1 MNDSWSSFAPT
12 RSIKKDIEF
21 KGLYNKRHTGK
32 VQISSVSG
40 IFGFNLH
47 CDVYFCVSAEISFH
61 NERGITAD
69 ERRKKEGQQKLL
81 DEEKYE
87 LLGVRNEGGLLAFL
101 AVWEFAEFVFI
112 EHFAVSE
119 KARNSGIGGKMLEE
133 LARQKAGKVVLEVE
147 LPEDSLK
154 KRRIGFYE
162 RHGFTFNE
170 YPYIQPPMGED
181 RHEIPLRIMSAPEPL
196 SEDEFQSV
204 RTELYESVY
213 HYVCE
218 E

>member
-1 MNDSWSSFAPT
+1 MVCLEKLDRSDFEEVYRIMEQSFP
-12 RSIKKDIEF
+12 
-21 KGLYNKRHTGK
+21 
-32 VQISSVSG
+32 
-40 IFGFNLH
+40 
-47 CDVYFCVSAEISFH
+47 
-61 NERGITAD
+61 AD

-101 AVWEFAEFVFI
+101 
-112 EHFAVSE
+112 AVSE

>member
-1 MNDSWSSFAPT
+1 
-12 RSIKKDIEF
+12 
-21 KGLYNKRHTGK
+21 
-32 VQISSVSG
+32 
-40 IFGFNLH
+40 
-47 CDVYFCVSAEISFH
+47 
-61 NERGITAD
+61 
-69 ERRKKEGQQKLL
+69 
-81 DEEKYE
+81 
-87 LLGVRNEGGLLAFL
+87 
-101 AVWEFAEFVFI
+101 
-112 EHFAVSE
+112 
-119 KARNSGIGGKMLEE
+119 MLEE

-196 SEDEFQSV
+196 SQDEFQSV
-204 RTELYESVY
+204 RTELYKSVY
-213 HYVCE
+213 HYVYE

>member
-1 MNDSWSSFAPT
+1 MVCLEKLDRSDFEEVYRIMEQSFP
-12 RSIKKDIEF
+12 
-21 KGLYNKRHTGK
+21 
-32 VQISSVSG
+32 
-40 IFGFNLH
+40 
-47 CDVYFCVSAEISFH
+47 
-61 NERGITAD
+61 AD

-147 LPEDSLK
+147 LPERLRALVPEE
-154 KRRIGFYE
+154 KREALLGILARDPRPSYQQDPGRVYGMDFAGLNIRFSVEGQVL
-162 RHGFTFNE
+162 RVCGVR
-170 YPYIQPPMGED
+170 P
-181 RHEIPLRIMSAPEPL
+181 IP
-196 SEDEFQSV
+196 
-204 RTELYESVY
+204 
-213 HYVCE
+213 
-218 E
+218 

>member
-1 MNDSWSSFAPT
+1 MVCLEKLDRSDFEEVYRIMEQSFP
-12 RSIKKDIEF
+12 
-21 KGLYNKRHTGK
+21 
-32 VQISSVSG
+32 
-40 IFGFNLH
+40 
-47 CDVYFCVSAEISFH
+47 
-61 NERGITAD
+61 AD

-170 YPYIQPPMGED
+170 DPYIQPPMGED

>member
-1 MNDSWSSFAPT
+1 MVCLEKLDRSDFEEVYRIMEQSFP
-12 RSIKKDIEF
+12 
-21 KGLYNKRHTGK
+21 
-32 VQISSVSG
+32 
-40 IFGFNLH
+40 
-47 CDVYFCVSAEISFH
+47 
-61 NERGITAD
+61 AD

-87 LLGVRNEGGLLAFL
+87 LLGV
-101 AVWEFAEFVFI
+101 
-112 EHFAVSE
+112 
-119 KARNSGIGGKMLEE
+119 RNSGIGGKMLEE

>member
-1 MNDSWSSFAPT
+1 
-12 RSIKKDIEF
+12 
-21 KGLYNKRHTGK
+21 
-32 VQISSVSG
+32 
-40 IFGFNLH
+40 
-47 CDVYFCVSAEISFH
+47 
-61 NERGITAD
+61 
-69 ERRKKEGQQKLL
+69 
-81 DEEKYE
+81 
-87 LLGVRNEGGLLAFL
+87 LAFL

-181 RHEIPLRIMSAPEPL
+181 RHE
-196 SEDEFQSV
+196 
-204 RTELYESVY
+204 
-213 HYVCE
+213 
-218 E
+218 

>member
-1 MNDSWSSFAPT
+1 MSL
-12 RSIKKDIEF
+12 KDYIIRDIQEKF
-21 KGLYNKRHTGK
+21 KYLPSAVYLALICIAMYIFVCLLRYLFTMRE
-32 VQISSVSG
+32 VSQ
-40 IFGFNLH
+40 
-47 CDVYFCVSAEISFH
+47 
-61 NERGITAD
+61 AD

-204 RTELYESVY
+204 RTELYKSVY

>member
-1 MNDSWSSFAPT
+1 MEQSFP
-12 RSIKKDIEF
+12 
-21 KGLYNKRHTGK
+21 
-32 VQISSVSG
+32 
-40 IFGFNLH
+40 
-47 CDVYFCVSAEISFH
+47 
-61 NERGITAD
+61 AD

-101 AVWEFAEFVFI
+101 AVWEFANCLYRA
-112 EHFAVSE
+112 FAVSE
-119 KARNSGIGGKMLEE
+119 KARNSGIGGKNVNEE

-204 RTELYESVY
+204 RTELYKSVY

>member
-1 MNDSWSSFAPT
+1 MVCLEKLDRSDFEEVYRIMEQSFP
-12 RSIKKDIEF
+12 
-21 KGLYNKRHTGK
+21 
-32 VQISSVSG
+32 
-40 IFGFNLH
+40 
-47 CDVYFCVSAEISFH
+47 
-61 NERGITAD
+61 AD

-81 DEEKYE
+81 EEEKYE
-87 LLGVRNEGGLLAFL
+87 LLGVRNEGVLLAFL

-119 KARNSGIGGKMLEE
+119 
-133 LARQKAGKVVLEVE
+133 KAGKVVLEVE

>member
-1 MNDSWSSFAPT
+1 MVCLEKLDRSDFEEVYRIMEQSFP
-12 RSIKKDIEF
+12 
-21 KGLYNKRHTGK
+21 
-32 VQISSVSG
+32 
-40 IFGFNLH
+40 
-47 CDVYFCVSAEISFH
+47 
-61 NERGITAD
+61 AD

-81 DEEKYE
+81 EEEKYE
-87 LLGVRNEGGLLAFL
+87 LLGVRNGGRLLAFL

-119 KARNSGIGGKMLEE
+119 KARNSGSGGKMLEE

-162 RHGFTFNE
+162 RHGFAFNE

-204 RTELYESVY
+204 RTELYKSVY
-213 HYVCE
+213 HYVYE

>member
-1 MNDSWSSFAPT
+1 MVCLEKLDRSDFEEVYRIMEQSFP
-12 RSIKKDIEF
+12 
-21 KGLYNKRHTGK
+21 
-32 VQISSVSG
+32 
-40 IFGFNLH
+40 
-47 CDVYFCVSAEISFH
+47 
-61 NERGITAD
+61 AD

-81 DEEKYE
+81 EEEKYE
-87 LLGVRNEGGLLAFL
+87 LLGVRNGGRLLAFL

-119 KARNSGIGGKMLEE
+119 TARNSGIGGKMLEE

-162 RHGFTFNE
+162 
-170 YPYIQPPMGED
+170 PPMGED

-204 RTELYESVY
+204 RTELYKSVY
-213 HYVCE
+213 HYVYE

>member
-1 MNDSWSSFAPT
+1 
-12 RSIKKDIEF
+12 
-21 KGLYNKRHTGK
+21 
-32 VQISSVSG
+32 
-40 IFGFNLH
+40 
-47 CDVYFCVSAEISFH
+47 
-61 NERGITAD
+61 
-69 ERRKKEGQQKLL
+69 
-81 DEEKYE
+81 
-87 LLGVRNEGGLLAFL
+87 
-101 AVWEFAEFVFI
+101 
-112 EHFAVSE
+112 
-119 KARNSGIGGKMLEE
+119 MLEE

-181 RHEIPLRIMSAPEPL
+181 RHEIPLLIMSAPEPL

>member
-1 MNDSWSSFAPT
+1 MVCLEKLDRSDFEEVYRIMEQSFP
-12 RSIKKDIEF
+12 
-21 KGLYNKRHTGK
+21 
-32 VQISSVSG
+32 
-40 IFGFNLH
+40 
-47 CDVYFCVSAEISFH
+47 
-61 NERGITAD
+61 AD

-87 LLGVRNEGGLLAFL
+87 LLGVRNEGVLLAFL
-101 AVWEFAEFVFI
+101 AVWEFTEFVFI

-119 KARNSGIGGKMLEE
+119 KAR
-133 LARQKAGKVVLEVE
+133 KVVLEVE

>member
-1 MNDSWSSFAPT
+1 MVCLEKLDRSDFEEVYRIMEQSFP
-12 RSIKKDIEF
+12 
-21 KGLYNKRHTGK
+21 
-32 VQISSVSG
+32 
-40 IFGFNLH
+40 
-47 CDVYFCVSAEISFH
+47 
-61 NERGITAD
+61 AD

-81 DEEKYE
+81 EEEKYE
-87 LLGVRNEGGLLAFL
+87 LLGVRNGRRLLAFL

-119 KARNSGIGGKMLEE
+119 TARNSGIGGKMLEE

-204 RTELYESVY
+204 RTELYKSVY
-213 HYVCE
+213 HYVYE

>member
-1 MNDSWSSFAPT
+1 MVCLEKLDRSDFEEVYRIMEQSFP
-12 RSIKKDIEF
+12 
-21 KGLYNKRHTGK
+21 
-32 VQISSVSG
+32 
-40 IFGFNLH
+40 
-47 CDVYFCVSAEISFH
+47 
-61 NERGITAD
+61 AD

-162 RHGFTFNE
+162 RLDIWIFVKSE
-170 YPYIQPPMGED
+170 PM
-181 RHEIPLRIMSAPEPL
+181 PLIKSY
-196 SEDEFQSV
+196 SSFFQGILRQFHLQNNFSCF
-204 RTELYESVY
+204 LP
-213 HYVCE
+213 CQFL
-218 E
+218 

>member
-1 MNDSWSSFAPT
+1 MVCLEKLDRSDFEEVYRIMEQSFP
-12 RSIKKDIEF
+12 
-21 KGLYNKRHTGK
+21 
-32 VQISSVSG
+32 
-40 IFGFNLH
+40 
-47 CDVYFCVSAEISFH
+47 
-61 NERGITAD
+61 AD

-162 RHGFTFNE
+162 RHGFTFNKSPCGSCQHRNRFQRMSFRACAQN
-170 YPYIQPPMGED
+170 YTKVFI
-181 RHEIPLRIMSAPEPL
+181 IMY
-196 SEDEFQSV
+196 V
-204 RTELYESVY
+204 RNDKLYFL
-213 HYVCE
+213 
-218 E
+218 